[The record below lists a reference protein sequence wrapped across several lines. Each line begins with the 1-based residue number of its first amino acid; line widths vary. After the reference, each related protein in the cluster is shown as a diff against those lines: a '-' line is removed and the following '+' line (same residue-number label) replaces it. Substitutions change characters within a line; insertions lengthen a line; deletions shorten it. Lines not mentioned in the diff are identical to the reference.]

1 MVRFSLLVVCCVALA
16 GCNLSDE
23 NPPLDG
29 RLPSDGTMTN
39 NMSNNTITPGC
50 TPAEEICDGI
60 DNDCD
65 GAVDEECVDEDDAGM
80 DEDPGMNA
88 GEDTAEPPGDEE
100 DPGGCSS
107 IHHVR
112 APVMPRTGSFLF
124 LLLVGFWSM
133 RRREMKR

>member
-1 MVRFSLLVVCCVALA
+1 MTGDTRPCYTGPFGTEGVGACEA
-16 GCNLSDE
+16 GVERCIGGQWTGE
-23 NPPLDG
+23 C
-29 RLPSDGTMTN
+29 RLEVL
-39 NMSNNTITPGC
+39 
-50 TPAEEICDGI
+50 PAAEDICQDDI